1 MELLINLIPIAII
14 LVVLIF
20 WRRHMLF
27 AGLLGAVVAM
37 LIGQIALG
45 DAVGMVTGGIST
57 MFSYTAPIL
66 YAAAAVMVS
75 QAGCFKAIVNIA
87 QKKLKKKIFLFAAF
101 MVLVQSLAT
110 YMAGMG
116 AGNTMVIAPLVFVAV
131 GAIPEVIAGMAIATA
146 ACFTTSPASTETVLA
161 AEAAAVDV
169 GKHAANMMPLT
180 LIMVLLGAALA
191 GYGVYKKGSLLV
203 EAANSEGEDAEE
215 EEIRRPGVR
224 MIPAIALLLL
234 VILGGK
240 INGLLNVHIF
250 SPVVNV
256 LITAI
261 LTAALTP
268 LGINKTCDAL
278 GEGSKYI
285 LTTLFSV
292 GIFLGFINII
302 AALGTFE
309 QLAALVGMAPQII
322 IVPCAIIMAFLI
334 AIPSGAMCA
343 GVLALILPTMSLLG
357 MPSASMGMVAIAAGL
372 GTQVSPVQ
380 INIAALSDGFQVDI
394 MTIVKNNMK
403 YVLSVLAVLI
413 VASFIFV

>member
-20 WRRHMLF
+20 WRKHMLF
-27 AGLLGAVVAM
+27 AGLLGAVSAM

-116 AGNTMVIAPLVFVAV
+116 AGNTMVIAPLVFVVV

-169 GKHAANMMPLT
+169 SKHASTMMPLT
-180 LIMVLLGAALA
+180 IIMVLLGAALA
-191 GYGVYKKGSLLV
+191 AYGVYKKGSLLA
-203 EAANSEGEDAEE
+203 EKAGTEGAAEE
-215 EEIRRPGVR
+215 EEIRNPGVR

-309 QLAALVGMAPQII
+309 QLAALVGKAPQLI

-357 MPSASMGMVAIAAGL
+357 MPSAAMGMVAVAAGL

-380 INIAALSDGFQVDI
+380 INIAALSEGFKVDI

-403 YVLSVLAVLI
+403 YVLIALAVLV
-413 VASFIFV
+413 VASFIVV

>member
-1 MELLINLIPIAII
+1 MKLLINLIPIAII

-20 WRRHMLF
+20 WRKHMLF
-27 AGLLGAVVAM
+27 AGLLGAVSAM

-75 QAGCFKAIVNIA
+75 QAGCFKAIVSVA

-116 AGNTMVIAPLVFVAV
+116 AGNTMVIAPLVFAAV

-169 GKHAANMMPLT
+169 GKHASAMMPMT
-180 LIMVLLGAALA
+180 LILIVLGAALA
-191 GYGVYKKGSLLV
+191 AYGVYKKGTLLV
-203 EAANSEGEDAEE
+203 EKAGTGNAAEE

-224 MIPAIALLLL
+224 MIPAIALLVL

-240 INGLLNVHIF
+240 INGLLHVHIF

-268 LGINKTCDAL
+268 LRINKTCDAL
-278 GEGSKYI
+278 GEGSRYI

-309 QLAALVGMAPQII
+309 QLAALVGKAPQVI

-357 MPSASMGMVAIAAGL
+357 MPSAAMGMVAIAAGL

-403 YVLSVLAVLI
+403 YVLIALAVLI
-413 VASFIFV
+413 VASFIVV

>member
-1 MELLINLIPIAII
+1 MKLLINLIPIAII

-20 WRRHMLF
+20 WRKHMLF
-27 AGLLGAVVAM
+27 AGLLGAVSAM

-75 QAGCFKAIVNIA
+75 QAGCFKAIVSVA

-116 AGNTMVIAPLVFVAV
+116 AGNTMVIAPLVFAAV

-169 GKHAANMMPLT
+169 GKHASAMMPMT
-180 LIMVLLGAALA
+180 LILIVLGAALA
-191 GYGVYKKGSLLV
+191 AYGVYKKGTLLV
-203 EAANSEGEDAEE
+203 EKAGTGNAAEE
-215 EEIRRPGVR
+215 EEISKPGVR
-224 MIPAIALLLL
+224 MIPAIALLVL

-240 INGLLNVHIF
+240 INGLLHVNIF

-268 LGINKTCDAL
+268 LRINKTCDAL
-278 GEGSKYI
+278 GEGSRYI

-309 QLAALVGMAPQII
+309 QLAALVGKAPQVI

-357 MPSASMGMVAIAAGL
+357 MPSAAMGMVAIAAGL

-403 YVLSVLAVLI
+403 YVLTALAVLI
-413 VASFIFV
+413 VASFIVV